1 MRSSSKAQ
9 ANGFPA
15 VPDSVWTVMS
25 MSLTEQRR
33 VPGPIVYGYLRL
45 VKASEARQDA
55 LSQALAEY
63 CLQHELLLAGV
74 FTEREP
80 AMGAHRSPA
89 FTGLLDVLAVPGVYG
104 VVVPTLS
111 HLGPRANA
119 RQRQRKITGLG
130 VRLMLVRDAARSHRS
145 GERTTRSYG
154 GQLRRHSIGLVAVSG
169 AET

>member
-1 MRSSSKAQ
+1 MHLTEQ
-9 ANGFPA
+9 HHI
-15 VPDSVWTVMS
+15 PDSV
-25 MSLTEQRR
+25 
-33 VPGPIVYGYLRL
+33 VYGYLRL

-63 CLQHELLLAGV
+63 CRQHELLLAGV

-80 AMGAHRSPA
+80 TRVHRSPA
-89 FTGLLDVLAVPGVYG
+89 FTGLLNVLAVPGVYG
-104 VVVPTLS
+104 VVLPTLS

-130 VRLMLVRDAARSHRS
+130 TRLLLIRDTARPHRL
-145 GERTTRSYG
+145 GERTACFG
-154 GQLRRHSIGLVAVSG
+154 DLLRRRSRELVIVSD